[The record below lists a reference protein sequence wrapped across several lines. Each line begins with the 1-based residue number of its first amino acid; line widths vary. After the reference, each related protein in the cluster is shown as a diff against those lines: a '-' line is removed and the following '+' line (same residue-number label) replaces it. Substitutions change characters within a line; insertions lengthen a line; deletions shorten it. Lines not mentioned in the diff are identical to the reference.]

1 MTQATWGAIF
11 DFDGVI
17 INSAAQ
23 HEESWERL
31 AAEIGKPLPPDHFER
46 SFGMKNA
53 HIIPNLLDWSHD
65 PAEIERL
72 SLRKE
77 ELYRIVVEEKGLEP
91 IPGVVNFLEFLQRS
105 GVPCVIGSSTQK
117 LNITSAF
124 QRLGIGHFF
133 ADMATSED
141 VTKGK
146 PDPQVFLVAASK
158 IQMPPQRCVVFE
170 DAVVGVQAGKA
181 AGMRVVAVTTTN
193 PPEKLRQADLV
204 VDRLDTIR
212 PETWDHF
219 FGRN

>member
-1 MTQATWGAIF
+1 MIQANWGAVF

-17 INSAAQ
+17 INSAVQ

-31 AAEIGKPLPPDHFER
+31 AREINKPLPPDHFAR

-53 HIIPNLLDWSHD
+53 YIIPNLLDWTHD
-65 PAEIERL
+65 PVEIERL

-77 ELYRIVVEEKGLEP
+77 ELYREVVEESGLEA
-91 IPGVVNFLEFLQRS
+91 IPGVIPFLESLQRA

-117 LNITSAF
+117 LNITTAF
-124 QRLGIGHFF
+124 AKLGIGQFF
-133 ADMATSED
+133 AAMATSED

-158 IQMPPQRCVVFE
+158 IQMPPSRCVVFE
-170 DAVVGVQAGKA
+170 DALVGIQAGKA
-181 AGMRVVAVTTTN
+181 AGMKVVAVTTTN
-193 PPEKLRQADLV
+193 TAAALHEADLV
-204 VDRLDTIR
+204 VDRLDEI
-212 PETWDHF
+212 PPATWADF

>member
-1 MTQATWGAIF
+1 MTQAPWGAVF

-17 INSAAQ
+17 INSAAH

-31 AAEIGKPLPPDHFER
+31 AREINKPLPPDHFQR

-53 HIIPNLLDWSHD
+53 YIIPNLLDWSHD

-77 ELYRIVVEEKGLEP
+77 ELYRVVVEERGIEP

-105 GVPCVIGSSTQK
+105 GVLCVIGSSTQK
-117 LNITSAF
+117 LNITTAF
-124 QRLGIGHFF
+124 AKLGIGKFF

-158 IQMPPQRCVVFE
+158 IKMPPSRCVVFE
-170 DAVVGVQAGKA
+170 DAIVGIQAGKA
-181 AGMRVVAVTTTN
+181 AGMKVVAVTTTN
-193 PPEKLRQADLV
+193 PASALHEADLI
-204 VDRLDTIR
+204 VDRLDTI
-212 PETWDHF
+212 PPTMWTEWF
-219 FGRN
+219 S